1 LTATEADIPTDF
13 LFHPMNLK
21 RREFIAGT
29 TGLSLAFL
37 STKTLGQE
45 TPKSPPPPALGT
57 EPLRGAPQDLQ
68 LVKEFVGA
76 GHRNLPRVKEMLAAH
91 PKLVFAS
98 WDWGNGDWETALG
111 GASHIGSR
119 DVARYLIS
127 QGARIDAF
135 CAAMLGDREVM
146 LRLLAAHPATAT
158 TKGPH
163 NFTLLYHAAISGDVT
178 IAEAIKPLLPAG
190 ATDYNQALHAAVRD
204 GHLAM
209 TKWLLENGVTNPNTS
224 DNFKKTPL
232 MTAREKKF
240 REVAD
245 ELERHGATTAAKS

>member
-1 LTATEADIPTDF
+1 
-13 LFHPMNLK
+13 MNLK
-21 RREFIAGT
+21 RREFIAAAA
-29 TGLSLAFL
+29 SLPLAL
-37 STKTLGQE
+37 LLTRTLAQE
-45 TPKSPPPPALGT
+45 TPKTPAPPTLGT
-57 EPLRGAPQDLQ
+57 EPDRGAPQDLK
-68 LVKEFVGA
+68 LVREFVGA
-76 GHRNLPRVKEMLAAH
+76 GHRNLPRVKEMLAAD

-111 GASHIGSR
+111 GASHVGSR

-178 IAEAIKPLLPAG
+178 IAQAIQPLLPAG
-190 ATDYNQALHAAVRD
+190 GRDYNQALHAAARD
-204 GHLAM
+204 GHLGM
-209 TKWLLENGVTNPNTS
+209 TKWLLENGVTNPNTR
-224 DNFKKTPL
+224 DGFKKTPL
-232 MTAREKKF
+232 MTAREKSF
-240 REVAD
+240 REVAE
-245 ELERHGATTAAKS
+245 ELERHGATTDAKQ

>member
-1 LTATEADIPTDF
+1 
-13 LFHPMNLK
+13 MNPK
-21 RREFIAGT
+21 RREFIIGAAT
-29 TGLSLAFL
+29 LPLALLSL
-37 STKTLGQE
+37 KTFGQE
-45 TPKSPPPPALGT
+45 TAKASTPPALGA
-57 EPLRGAPQDLQ
+57 EPVRGAPQDLK
-68 LVKEFVGA
+68 LVQEFVGA
-76 GHRNLPRVKEMLAAH
+76 GHRNLPRVKEMLAAN

-158 TKGPH
+158 TRGPH

-178 IAEAIKPLLPAG
+178 IAQAIQPLLPAG
-190 ATDYNQALHAAVRD
+190 ATDYNQALHAAARD

-209 TKWLLENGVTNPNTS
+209 TKWLLENGVTNPNTRDS
-224 DNFKKTPL
+224 FKKTPL
-232 MTAREKKF
+232 MTAREKSF
-240 REVAD
+240 LEVAE
-245 ELERHGATTAAKS
+245 ELERHGATADAKS